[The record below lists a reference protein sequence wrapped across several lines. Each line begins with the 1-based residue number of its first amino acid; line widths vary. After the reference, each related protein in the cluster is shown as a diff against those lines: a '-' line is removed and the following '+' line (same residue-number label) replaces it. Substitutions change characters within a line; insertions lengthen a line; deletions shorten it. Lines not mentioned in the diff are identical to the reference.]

1 MKKACVFLVAVL
13 AAALVAGATS
23 RPAPAVIHEI
33 VAAWCNGKGELVPP
47 GLGDGERKN
56 FAMPVIAGGVV
67 QVVPYLDGFLIDFDF
82 TKPQAKIVAA
92 PTGPAIVPIGPGLYF
107 ERFIIDP
114 NFPAFENCKA
124 LQALAG

>member
-1 MKKACVFLVAVL
+1 MKKLSVFVVAIL
-13 AAALVAGATS
+13 AAGLVAGATS

-33 VAAWCNGKGELVPP
+33 VAAWCNGKGELIPP
-47 GLGDGERKN
+47 GIADDTQKN
-56 FAMPVIAGGVV
+56 FAMPVNAGGVV
-67 QVVPYLDGFLIDFDF
+67 QLVPFMDGVLIDFDF

-92 PTGPAIVPIGPGLYF
+92 PTGPPIVQIGPGLYL